1 MTYGQR
7 NIATN
12 KYKQSD
18 ILIYKSTLLISIIII
33 EFEYMILN
41 YIIYELVSFESS
53 FDKRNKLT

>member
-1 MTYGQR
+1 MTYGPR

>member
-12 KYKQSD
+12 KHKQSD